1 MAYLAT
7 VQNGIGLLPLTF
19 VGIASNKNGYEM
31 IDPDDTGD
39 IAVDTGRRLKLTRE
53 ALRIEDQRDFGEPAG
68 ISQSLY
74 NRFETGSRRITLE
87 AALKLCHHYDLTLDW
102 IYRGD
107 PSGLPYR
114 LADDIRA
121 QRKLK

>member
-1 MAYLAT
+1 
-7 VQNGIGLLPLTF
+7 
-19 VGIASNKNGYEM
+19 M

-39 IAVDTGRRLKLTRE
+39 IAADTGRRLKLTRE
-53 ALRIEDQRDFGEPAG
+53 ALKIDDQRDFGEPAG

-114 LADDIRA
+114 LANDIRA

>member
-7 VQNGIGLLPLTF
+7 VQNGIGLQPLTF
-19 VGIASNKNGYEM
+19 VGIASNRNGYEM